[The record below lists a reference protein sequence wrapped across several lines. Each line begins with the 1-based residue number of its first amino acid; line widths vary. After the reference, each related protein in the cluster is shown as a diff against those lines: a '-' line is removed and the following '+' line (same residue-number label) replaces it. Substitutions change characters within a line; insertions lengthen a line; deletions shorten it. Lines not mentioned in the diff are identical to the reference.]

1 MPLLQKPPVATTER
15 DSASRSSNRAALL
28 AQLLEAVPERRF
40 DVESRP
46 SIRSRR
52 RSAAR
57 YDRLVQV
64 GATAIGLLGCALVWL
79 IGSYFTLRWLA
90 SLGVGLAATGLAPVH
105 TLLQIGPADARIAW
119 SALQPLWSTIAGA
132 WALPLAI
139 TLIETGFDPAR
150 AGGRSSRLI
159 WAVFL
164 SLDAVTSALGIQP
177 ILAGFVTDELACWV
191 LAAIIGL
198 LLALV
203 PEKLARRL
211 IMENL

>member
-1 MPLLQKPPVATTER
+1 MPLLQKPPSPATGRIAATNTG
-15 DSASRSSNRAALL
+15 DRAALL
-28 AQLLEAVPERRF
+28 AQLLGATSEPGFAG
-40 DVESRP
+40 ESRP
-46 SIRSRR
+46 AARSRR
-52 RSAAR
+52 RNTTH

-90 SLGVGLAATGLAPVH
+90 SLGVGLAATGITPIH
-105 TLLQIGPADARIAW
+105 TLLQIGPADEWIVW
-119 SALQPLWSTIAGA
+119 SSLRTIWPSIAGA

-159 WAVFL
+159 WGIFL

-177 ILAGFVTDELACWV
+177 IVVRFVADILTAWL
-191 LAAIIGL
+191 LAALIGL
-198 LLALV
+198 ALALV

>member
-1 MPLLQKPPVATTER
+1 MPLLQKPPAQ
-15 DSASRSSNRAALL
+15 SAGAVSTPQSSDRAALL
-28 AQLLEAVPERRF
+28 AQLLGTLPERGF
-40 DVESRP
+40 TGESRASTRP
-46 SIRSRR
+46 RR
-52 RSAAR
+52 RSTMR

-64 GATAIGLLGCALVWL
+64 GATVIGLLGCALVWL

-90 SLGVGLAATGLAPVH
+90 SLGIGLAATGLAPIH
-105 TLLQIGPADARIAW
+105 TLLQIGPAEDWIVW
-119 SALQPLWSTIAGA
+119 PALRTLWPTIAAA

-150 AGGRSSRLI
+150 AGGRSSRMI
-159 WAVFL
+159 WGVFL
-164 SLDAVTSALGIQP
+164 SLDAATSALGIQP
-177 ILAGFVTDELACWV
+177 VLARFVSDELACWA
-191 LAAIIGL
+191 LAAIVGL

>member
-1 MPLLQKPPVATTER
+1 MPLFQKPPAPSTGAVST
-15 DSASRSSNRAALL
+15 SQSSDRAALL
-28 AQLLEAVPERRF
+28 AQLLGSVPERGF
-40 DVESRP
+40 AGESRP
-46 SIRSRR
+46 VARPRR
-52 RSAAR
+52 RSTTR

-64 GATAIGLLGCALVWL
+64 GATVIGLLGCALVWL

-90 SLGVGLAATGLAPVH
+90 SLGVGLAATGLAPIH
-105 TLLQIGPADARIAW
+105 ALLQIGPADEWMVW
-119 SALQPLWSTIAGA
+119 SSLRVLWPSIAGA

-159 WAVFL
+159 WGVFL
-164 SLDAVTSALGIQP
+164 GLDAVTSALGIQP
-177 ILAGFVTDELACWV
+177 VLVRFVSDELACWV
-191 LAAIIGL
+191 VAAIIGL

>member
-1 MPLLQKPPVATTER
+1 MPLLQKPSATTAEPIPATNSG
-15 DSASRSSNRAALL
+15 DRAALL
-28 AQLLEAVPERRF
+28 AHLLSATPDRGVAS
-40 DVESRP
+40 ESRATARP
-46 SIRSRR
+46 RR
-52 RSAAR
+52 RSITR
-57 YDRLVQV
+57 YDRLVQI

-90 SLGVGLAATGLAPVH
+90 SLGVGLAVTGLIPIH
-105 TLLQIGPADARIAW
+105 TVLQIGPADDWIAW
-119 SALQPLWSTIAGA
+119 SSLRAIWPSVAGA

-150 AGGRSSRLI
+150 AGGRSSRI
-159 WAVFL
+159 VWGIFL

-177 ILAGFVTDELACWV
+177 IVVRFVADLLTAWV
-191 LAAIIGL
+191 LAAMIGL
-198 LLALV
+198 VLALV

>member
-1 MPLLQKPPVATTER
+1 MPLLQKPPAPSPQAA
-15 DSASRSSNRAALL
+15 SANNQSDRAALL
-28 AQLLEAVPERRF
+28 AQLLEAGSDRRF
-40 DVESRP
+40 YVESRP
-46 SIRSRR
+46 AARSRR
-52 RSAAR
+52 RSTTR
-57 YDRLVQV
+57 YDRLVQL

-90 SLGVGLAATGLAPVH
+90 SLGFGVAATGLLPIH
-105 TLLQIGPADARIAW
+105 TLLHIGPADTRLTW
-119 SALQPLWSTIAGA
+119 PALRPLWPTITGV

-150 AGGRSSRLI
+150 AGGRHSRLV
-159 WAVFL
+159 WGVFL

-177 ILAGFVTDELACWV
+177 ILVRLAGDDLATWT

-198 LLALV
+198 VLALV

>member
-1 MPLLQKPPVATTER
+1 MPLLQKPPVAATER
-15 DSASRSSNRAALL
+15 DSAANSSNRAALL
-28 AQLLEAVPERRF
+28 AHLLEAVPERRF
-40 DVESRP
+40 DVEARP
-46 SIRSRR
+46 ATRSRR

-90 SLGVGLAATGLAPVH
+90 SLGMGLAATGLAPVH

-119 SALQPLWSTIAGA
+119 SALQPLWLTIAGA
-132 WALPLAI
+132 WTLPLAI
-139 TLIETGFDPAR
+139 TLIETGFDPVR

-159 WAVFL
+159 WGIFL
-164 SLDAVTSALGIQP
+164 SLDAATSALGIQP
-177 ILAGFVTDELACWV
+177 VLARFVSDELACWT